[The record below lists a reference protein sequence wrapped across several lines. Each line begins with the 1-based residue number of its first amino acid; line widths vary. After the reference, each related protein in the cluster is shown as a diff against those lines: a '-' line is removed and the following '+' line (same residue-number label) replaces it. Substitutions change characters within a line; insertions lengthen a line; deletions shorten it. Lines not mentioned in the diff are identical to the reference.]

1 MKMQASSAKFLSE
14 VMTAH
19 KSKGM
24 FMLSE
29 SQCERKLAG
38 KI

>member
-1 MKMQASSAKFLSE
+1 MQASSAKVLSD
-14 VMTAH
+14 VMNAH
-19 KSKGM
+19 KRKGM
-24 FMLSE
+24 FMVG

>member
-1 MKMQASSAKFLSE
+1 MEMQASSAKFLSK

-24 FMLSE
+24 FMVGE